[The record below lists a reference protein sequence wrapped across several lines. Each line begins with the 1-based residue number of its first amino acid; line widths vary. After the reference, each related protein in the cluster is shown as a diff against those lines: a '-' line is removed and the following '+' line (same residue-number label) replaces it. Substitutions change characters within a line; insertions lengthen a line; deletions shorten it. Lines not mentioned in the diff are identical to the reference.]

1 MTLPEKRIGKFH
13 PRPSAG
19 RRVYAEALATT
30 EYLEARRGQV
40 SFVKILPFL
49 ARNKMMNEALKAV
62 VGLDCQEFQTTWEAD
77 LDRFRPR
84 GH

>member
-1 MTLPEKRIGKFH
+1 
-13 PRPSAG
+13 
-19 RRVYAEALATT
+19 
-30 EYLEARRGQV
+30 
-40 SFVKILPFL
+40 
-49 ARNKMMNEALKAV
+49 MMNEALKAV